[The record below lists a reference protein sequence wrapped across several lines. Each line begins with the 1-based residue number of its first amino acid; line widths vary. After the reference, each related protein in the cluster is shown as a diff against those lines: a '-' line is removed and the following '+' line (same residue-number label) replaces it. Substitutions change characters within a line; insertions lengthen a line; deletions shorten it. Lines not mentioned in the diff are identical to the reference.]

1 MPEREEL
8 GLVEV
13 SCIFI
18 KYQKKNL
25 KFLIWTRVQL
35 LVYITVKFASL

>member
-13 SCIFI
+13 SRTQI
-18 KYQKKNL
+18 KYQKKYI
-25 KFLIWTRVQL
+25 KFLIWTRVQ
-35 LVYITVKFASL
+35 